1 MERIKEL
8 RDLMSQSRTR
18 EILTKTTVDH
28 MAIIKKYTSGRQEKN
43 PALRMKWMMAMKYP
57 ITADKK
63 IMEMIPERNEQ
74 GQTLW
79 SKTSDAGSD
88 RVMVSPLAV
97 TWWNR
102 NGPTTSTVH

>member
-43 PALRMKWMMAMKYP
+43 PALRMKWMPNIVKP
-57 ITADKK
+57 HGIEGISDSGQRRQE
-63 IMEMIPERNEQ
+63 IWSSIEHQRIEQSCERRE
-74 GQTLW
+74 G
-79 SKTSDAGSD
+79 
-88 RVMVSPLAV
+88 
-97 TWWNR
+97 
-102 NGPTTSTVH
+102 